1 MTSTPLPEQGETMTN
16 TTLDELTI
24 RGYEKE
30 EYDKAQHHL

>member
-1 MTSTPLPEQGETMTN
+1 MTN

-30 EYDKAQHHL
+30 EMMKAKTKTSTTY

>member
-1 MTSTPLPEQGETMTN
+1 MTN

-30 EYDKAQHHL
+30 EMMKAKISAGGDVEIWH